1 MNTSSP
7 ANTSDKTILD
17 VRNLRVSYQSQ
28 RGRINAI
35 HNVSFTLGCEKV
47 GIVGESGSGKSTLGR
62 TIMGVLPES
71 AHTDGQILFNGENL
85 LTLPERRMREIRGG
99 GISMILQDPKFS
111 LNPVMR
117 VGDQISEAFL
127 AHSRSDKTSAKQQS
141 LELMESVRIR
151 NPERVYKLYPHE
163 ISGGM
168 GQRIMIAM
176 MLVAGPRL
184 VIADEPTSALD
195 VTVRME
201 VLSVLDEMVSR
212 RHVGL
217 LFISHDLNLVAKFC
231 DRVLIMYAG
240 CIVDSCRSTELR
252 DSRHPYTQ
260 GLFASLPKLDEPQK
274 RLAVLQRCETWL
286 EHEEST

>member
-17 VRNLRVSYQSQ
+17 VRNLHVSYQSQ
-28 RGRINAI
+28 RGRIDAI

-71 AHTDGQILFNGENL
+71 AHTDGQILFNDENL

-99 GISMILQDPKFS
+99 DISMILQDPKFS

-117 VGDQISEAFL
+117 VGDQVSEAFL

-141 LELMESVRIR
+141 LELMESVKIR
-151 NPERVYKLYPHE
+151 NPERVYRLYPHE

-176 MLVAGPRL
+176 MLVAGPKL

-240 CIVDSCRSTELR
+240 CIVDACRSSELR
-252 DSRHPYTQ
+252 DSQHPYTQ
-260 GLFASLPKLDEPQK
+260 GLFASLPKLDEPQN

>member
-28 RGRINAI
+28 RGRIDAI
-35 HNVSFTLGCEKV
+35 HNVSFTVGCEKV

-71 AHTDGQILFNGENL
+71 AHTDGQILFNDENL

-99 GISMILQDPKFS
+99 DISMILQDPKFS

-240 CIVDSCRSTELR
+240 CIVDACRSTELR

>member
-1 MNTSSP
+1 MNTASP

-17 VRNLRVSYQSQ
+17 VRKLHVSYQSQ
-28 RGRINAI
+28 RGRIDAI
-35 HNVSFTLGCEKV
+35 HNVSFTMGCEKV

-71 AHTDGQILFNGENL
+71 AHTDGQILFNNENL

-141 LELMESVRIR
+141 LELMESVKIR
-151 NPERVYKLYPHE
+151 NPERVYRLYPHE

-176 MLVAGPRL
+176 MLVAGPKL

-240 CIVDSCRSTELR
+240 CIVDACRSSDLR

-286 EHEEST
+286 EHEESK

>member
-17 VRNLRVSYQSQ
+17 VRNLHVSYQSQ
-28 RGRINAI
+28 RGRIDAI

-71 AHTDGQILFNGENL
+71 AHTDGQILFNDENL

-99 GISMILQDPKFS
+99 DISMILQDPKFS

-117 VGDQISEAFL
+117 VGDQVSEAFL
-127 AHSRSDKTSAKQQS
+127 AHSRSDKTLARKQS
-141 LELMESVRIR
+141 LELMESVKIR
-151 NPERVYKLYPHE
+151 NPERVYRLYPHE

-176 MLVAGPRL
+176 MLVAGPKL

-240 CIVDSCRSTELR
+240 CIVDACRSSELR
-252 DSRHPYTQ
+252 DSQHPYTQ
-260 GLFASLPKLDEPQK
+260 GLFASLPKLDEPQN

>member
-1 MNTSSP
+1 MNTASP

-28 RGRINAI
+28 RGRVDAI

-71 AHTDGQILFNGENL
+71 AHTDGQILFNDENL
-85 LTLPERRMREIRGG
+85 LTLPEPRMREIRGG

-240 CIVDSCRSTELR
+240 CIVDACRSSELR

>member
-1 MNTSSP
+1 MNTASP

-17 VRNLRVSYQSQ
+17 VRKLHVSYQSQ
-28 RGRINAI
+28 RGRIDAI
-35 HNVSFTLGCEKV
+35 HNVSFTMGCEKV

-71 AHTDGQILFNGENL
+71 AHTDGQILFNNENL

-127 AHSRSDKTSAKQQS
+127 AHSRSDKTLARKQS
-141 LELMESVRIR
+141 LELMESVKIR
-151 NPERVYKLYPHE
+151 NPERVYRLYPHE

-240 CIVDSCRSTELR
+240 CIVDACRSSDLR

-286 EHEEST
+286 EHEESK

>member
-1 MNTSSP
+1 MNTLSP
-7 ANTSDKTILD
+7 ANTPDKTILD
-17 VRNLRVSYQSQ
+17 VRNLCVSYQSQ
-28 RGRINAI
+28 RGRIDAI

-71 AHTDGQILFNGENL
+71 AHTDGQILFNDENL

-99 GISMILQDPKFS
+99 DISMILQDPKFS

-240 CIVDSCRSTELR
+240 CIVDSCRSSELR

>member
-1 MNTSSP
+1 MNIASR
-7 ANTSDKTILD
+7 ANASDKTILD
-17 VRNLRVSYQSQ
+17 VRNLRVNYQSQ

-35 HNVSFTLGCEKV
+35 QNVSFTLGCEKV

-71 AHTDGQILFNGENL
+71 AHTEGQILFNDENL

-99 GISMILQDPKFS
+99 DISMILQDPKFS

-127 AHSRSDKTSAKQQS
+127 AHSRSDKTLARKQS
-141 LELMESVRIR
+141 LELMESVKIR
-151 NPERVYKLYPHE
+151 NPERVYRLYPHE

-176 MLVAGPRL
+176 MLVAGPKL

-240 CIVDSCRSTELR
+240 CIVDACRSSELR
-252 DSRHPYTQ
+252 DSQHPYTQ

-286 EHEEST
+286 EHEESK

>member
-1 MNTSSP
+1 MNTASP
-7 ANTSDKTILD
+7 ANTSDKTILE
-17 VRNLRVSYQSQ
+17 VRNLHVSYQSQ
-28 RGRINAI
+28 RGRIDAI
-35 HNVSFTLGCEKV
+35 HNVSFTMGCEKV

-71 AHTDGQILFNGENL
+71 AHTDGQILFNNENL

-176 MLVAGPRL
+176 MLVAGPKL

-240 CIVDSCRSTELR
+240 CIVDACRSSELR
-252 DSRHPYTQ
+252 DSQHPYTQ

>member
-1 MNTSSP
+1 MNTTSP
-7 ANTSDKTILD
+7 ANTSDKAILE

-28 RGRINAI
+28 RGSINAI
-35 HNVSFTLGCEKV
+35 QNISFTLGREKV

-62 TIMGVLPES
+62 AIMGVLPES
-71 AHTDGQILFNGENL
+71 AHTEGQILFNDENL
-85 LTLPERRMREIRGG
+85 LALPERRMREIRGG

-127 AHSRSDKTSAKQQS
+127 AHSRSDKTLARKQS

-176 MLVAGPRL
+176 MLVAGPKL

-201 VLSVLDEMVSR
+201 VLSVLDEMVSN

-240 CIVDSCRSTELR
+240 CIVDACRSSELP
-252 DSRHPYTQ
+252 DSPHPYTQ
-260 GLFASLPKLDEPQK
+260 GLFASLPRLDQPQK

-286 EHEEST
+286 EPKECV

>member
-1 MNTSSP
+1 MNTASP

-17 VRNLRVSYQSQ
+17 VRNLHVSYQSQ
-28 RGRINAI
+28 RGRIDAI

-71 AHTDGQILFNGENL
+71 AHTDGQILFNDENL

-141 LELMESVRIR
+141 LELMESVKIR
-151 NPERVYKLYPHE
+151 NPERVYRLYPHE

-176 MLVAGPRL
+176 MLVAGPKL

-240 CIVDSCRSTELR
+240 CIVDACRSSELR
-252 DSRHPYTQ
+252 DSQHPYTQ

>member
-1 MNTSSP
+1 
-7 ANTSDKTILD
+7 
-17 VRNLRVSYQSQ
+17 
-28 RGRINAI
+28 
-35 HNVSFTLGCEKV
+35 
-47 GIVGESGSGKSTLGR
+47 
-62 TIMGVLPES
+62 
-71 AHTDGQILFNGENL
+71 
-85 LTLPERRMREIRGG
+85 
-99 GISMILQDPKFS
+99 MILQDPKFS

-127 AHSRSDKTSAKQQS
+127 AHSHSDKTLAKKQS
-141 LELMESVRIR
+141 LELMASVKIR

-176 MLVAGPRL
+176 MLVAGPKL

-240 CIVDSCRSTELR
+240 CIVDACRSSELA
-252 DSRHPYTQ
+252 DSQHPYTQ

-286 EHEEST
+286 EH

>member
-1 MNTSSP
+1 MKTAP
-7 ANTSDKTILD
+7 ANTSEKTILD
-17 VRNLRVSYQSQ
+17 VRNLSVNYRSQ
-28 RGRINAI
+28 RGHVNAI
-35 HNVSFTLGCEKV
+35 QNVSFTVGCEKV

-71 AHTDGQILFNGENL
+71 AHTEGQILFNDENL
-85 LTLPERRMREIRGG
+85 LALPERRMREIRGG

-117 VGDQISEAFL
+117 VGEQIAEAFL
-127 AHSRSDKTSAKQQS
+127 VHSRSDKSLAKKQS
-141 LELMESVRIR
+141 LELMASVKIR

-176 MLVAGPRL
+176 MLVAGPKL

-240 CIVDSCRSTELR
+240 CIVDACRSSELP
-252 DSRHPYTQ
+252 DSPHPYTQ

-286 EHEEST
+286 EDKGCI

>member
-1 MNTSSP
+1 MKTPSP
-7 ANTSDKTILD
+7 ASTTDKSILD

-35 HNVSFTLGCEKV
+35 QNVSFTLGCEKV

-62 TIMGVLPES
+62 AIMGVLPES
-71 AHTDGQILFNGENL
+71 AHTEGQILFNDENL

-99 GISMILQDPKFS
+99 DISMILQDPKFS

-117 VGDQISEAFL
+117 VGDQIAEAFL
-127 AHSRSDKTSAKQQS
+127 AHSSSDKTLARKQS
-141 LELMESVRIR
+141 LELMESVKIR
-151 NPERVYKLYPHE
+151 NPERVYRLYPHE

-176 MLVAGPRL
+176 MLVAGPKL

-240 CIVDSCRSTELR
+240 CIVDACRSSELR
-252 DSRHPYTQ
+252 DSQHPYTQ

-286 EHEEST
+286 EDKGCV

>member
-1 MNTSSP
+1 MNSTSP
-7 ANTSDKTILD
+7 VHTSNKAILD
-17 VRNLRVSYQSQ
+17 VRNLSVSYQSQ
-28 RGRINAI
+28 RGLINAI
-35 HNVSFTLGCEKV
+35 RNVSFTLGCEKV

-71 AHTDGQILFNGENL
+71 AHTEGQILFNDENL
-85 LTLPERRMREIRGG
+85 LALPERRMREIRGG
-99 GISMILQDPKFS
+99 GISMIMQDPKFS

-117 VGDQISEAFL
+117 VGDQIAEAFL
-127 AHSRSDKTSAKQQS
+127 AHSRCDKAFAKKQA
-141 LELMESVRIR
+141 LGLMESVKIR
-151 NPERVYKLYPHE
+151 NPERVYKLHPHE

-176 MLVAGPRL
+176 MLVAGPKM

-212 RHVGL
+212 RGVGL

-240 CIVDSCRSTELR
+240 RIVDACRCSELP
-252 DSRHPYTQ
+252 DSLHPYTQ
-260 GLFASLPKLDEPQK
+260 GLFASLPKLDDPQK
-274 RLAVLQRCETWL
+274 RLAVLQRCDTWL
-286 EHEEST
+286 EPQERA

>member
-1 MNTSSP
+1 
-7 ANTSDKTILD
+7 
-17 VRNLRVSYQSQ
+17 
-28 RGRINAI
+28 
-35 HNVSFTLGCEKV
+35 
-47 GIVGESGSGKSTLGR
+47 
-62 TIMGVLPES
+62 
-71 AHTDGQILFNGENL
+71 
-85 LTLPERRMREIRGG
+85 
-99 GISMILQDPKFS
+99 
-111 LNPVMR
+111 
-117 VGDQISEAFL
+117 
-127 AHSRSDKTSAKQQS
+127 
-141 LELMESVRIR
+141 MESVRIR

-176 MLVAGPRL
+176 MLVAGPKL

-201 VLSVLDEMVSR
+201 VLSVLDEMVFR

>member
-1 MNTSSP
+1 MNTASP
-7 ANTSDKTILD
+7 ANTSDKTILE
-17 VRNLRVSYQSQ
+17 VRNLHVSYQSQ
-28 RGRINAI
+28 RGRIDAI

-71 AHTDGQILFNGENL
+71 AHTDGQILFNDENL

-127 AHSRSDKTSAKQQS
+127 AHSRSDKTLARKQS
-141 LELMESVRIR
+141 LELMESVKIR
-151 NPERVYKLYPHE
+151 NPERVYRLYPHE

-176 MLVAGPRL
+176 MLVAGPKL

-240 CIVDSCRSTELR
+240 CIVDACRSSELR
-252 DSRHPYTQ
+252 DSQHPYTQ

-286 EHEEST
+286 EHEESK

>member
-1 MNTSSP
+1 MNNSSP
-7 ANTSDKTILD
+7 ANTPDKTILD

-240 CIVDSCRSTELR
+240 CIVDACRSTELR

>member
-1 MNTSSP
+1 MNTASP

-17 VRNLRVSYQSQ
+17 VRNLHVSYQSQ
-28 RGRINAI
+28 RGRIDAI

-71 AHTDGQILFNGENL
+71 AHTDGQILFNDENL

-99 GISMILQDPKFS
+99 DISMILQDPKFS

-117 VGDQISEAFL
+117 VGDQVSEAFL
-127 AHSRSDKTSAKQQS
+127 AHSRSDKTLARKQS
-141 LELMESVRIR
+141 LELMESVKIR
-151 NPERVYKLYPHE
+151 NPERVYRLYPHE

-176 MLVAGPRL
+176 MLVAGPKL

-240 CIVDSCRSTELR
+240 CIVDACRSSELR
-252 DSRHPYTQ
+252 DSQHPYTQ
-260 GLFASLPKLDEPQK
+260 GLFASLPKLDEPQN

>member
-1 MNTSSP
+1 MTTASS

-17 VRNLRVSYQSQ
+17 VRNLSVIYHSQ
-28 RGRINAI
+28 RGRTNAI
-35 HNVSFTLGCEKV
+35 RNVSFTLGREKL

-62 TIMGVLPES
+62 AIMRVLPDS
-71 AHTDGQILFNGENL
+71 AHAEGKILFNDENL
-85 LTLPERRMREIRGG
+85 LTLPERRMRDIRGG

-117 VGDQISEAFL
+117 VGDQISETFL
-127 AHSRSDKTSAKQQS
+127 AHSHRDKAFAKKQA

-176 MLVAGPRL
+176 MLVAGPKL

-201 VLSVLDEMVSR
+201 VLSVLGEMVSS

-231 DRVLIMYAG
+231 DRVIIMYAG
-240 CIVDSCRSTELR
+240 RIVEICRSCELP

-260 GLFASLPKLDEPQK
+260 GLFASLPNLDQPQK

>member
-1 MNTSSP
+1 MNIASRADAS
-7 ANTSDKTILD
+7 NKTILD

-35 HNVSFTLGCEKV
+35 QNVSFTLGCEKV

-71 AHTDGQILFNGENL
+71 AHTEGQILFNDENL

-99 GISMILQDPKFS
+99 DISMILQDPKFS
-111 LNPVMR
+111 LNTVMR
-117 VGDQISEAFL
+117 VGDQIAEAFL
-127 AHSRSDKTSAKQQS
+127 AHSSSDKTLARKQS
-141 LELMESVRIR
+141 LELMESVKIR
-151 NPERVYKLYPHE
+151 NPERVYRLYPHE
-163 ISGGM
+163 VSGGM

-176 MLVAGPRL
+176 MLVAGPKL

-240 CIVDSCRSTELR
+240 CIVDACRSSELR
-252 DSRHPYTQ
+252 DSQHPYTQ

-286 EHEEST
+286 EDKEGV

>member
-1 MNTSSP
+1 MNTASP

-28 RGRINAI
+28 RGRIDAI

-71 AHTDGQILFNGENL
+71 AHTDGQILFNDENL

-99 GISMILQDPKFS
+99 GIAMILQDPKFS

-127 AHSRSDKTSAKQQS
+127 AHSRSDKTSAKKKS

-240 CIVDSCRSTELR
+240 CIVDACQSSELR

-260 GLFASLPKLDEPQK
+260 GLIASLPKLDEPQK

>member
-7 ANTSDKTILD
+7 ANTPDKTILD

>member
-17 VRNLRVSYQSQ
+17 VRNLHVSYQSQ
-28 RGRINAI
+28 RGRIDAI

-71 AHTDGQILFNGENL
+71 AHIDGQILFNGENL

-117 VGDQISEAFL
+117 VGDQVSEAFL
-127 AHSRSDKTSAKQQS
+127 AHSRSDKTLARKQS
-141 LELMESVRIR
+141 LELMESVKIR
-151 NPERVYKLYPHE
+151 NPERVYRLYPHE

-176 MLVAGPRL
+176 MLVAGPKL

-240 CIVDSCRSTELR
+240 CIVDACRSSELR
-252 DSRHPYTQ
+252 DSQHPYTQ

-286 EHEEST
+286 EDKGCV

>member
-1 MNTSSP
+1 MNIASHADAS
-7 ANTSDKTILD
+7 NKTILD

-35 HNVSFTLGCEKV
+35 QNVSFTLGCEKV

-71 AHTDGQILFNGENL
+71 AHTEGQILFNDENL

-99 GISMILQDPKFS
+99 DISMILQDPKFS

-117 VGDQISEAFL
+117 VGDQIAEAFL
-127 AHSRSDKTSAKQQS
+127 AHSSSDKTLARKQS
-141 LELMESVRIR
+141 LELMESVKIR
-151 NPERVYKLYPHE
+151 NPERVYRLYPHE
-163 ISGGM
+163 VSGGM

-176 MLVAGPRL
+176 MLVAGPKL

-240 CIVDSCRSTELR
+240 CIVDACRSSELR
-252 DSRHPYTQ
+252 DSQHPYTQ

-286 EHEEST
+286 ENKEGV

>member
-1 MNTSSP
+1 MNTTSP
-7 ANTSDKTILD
+7 VNTPSKAIVD
-17 VRNLRVSYQSQ
+17 VRNLSVSYQSQ
-28 RGRINAI
+28 RGRVKAI
-35 HNVSFTLGCEKV
+35 RNVSFTLGREKV

-62 TIMGVLPES
+62 AIMGVLPES
-71 AHTDGQILFNGENL
+71 AHTEGQILFNDENL
-85 LTLPERRMREIRGG
+85 LTLPERRMRDIRGG

-127 AHSRSDKTSAKQQS
+127 AHSRSNKTLAKKQS
-141 LELMESVRIR
+141 LQLMESVKIR

-176 MLVAGPRL
+176 MLVAGPKL

-195 VTVRME
+195 VTVRRE

-240 CIVDSCRSTELR
+240 RIVDACRSCELP
-252 DSRHPYTQ
+252 DSKHPYTQ
-260 GLFASLPKLDEPQK
+260 GLFASLPKLDEPQT
-274 RLAVLQRCETWL
+274 RLAVLQRCDTWL
-286 EHEEST
+286 EHKESV

>member
-1 MNTSSP
+1 MNAASPVNTSNR
-7 ANTSDKTILD
+7 AILD
-17 VRNLRVSYQSQ
+17 VRDLSVSYQSQ
-28 RGRINAI
+28 RGRTNAI
-35 HNVSFTLGCEKV
+35 RNISLTIGCEKV

-71 AHTDGQILFNGENL
+71 AITDGQILFNDENL
-85 LTLPERRMREIRGG
+85 LTLPERRMRQIRGG
-99 GISMILQDPKFS
+99 EISMILQDPKFS

-127 AHSRSDKTSAKQQS
+127 AHSHSNKTLAKKQS

-176 MLVAGPRL
+176 MLVAGPKL

-217 LFISHDLNLVAKFC
+217 LFISHDLNLVARFC

-240 CIVDSCRSTELR
+240 RIVDACRSCELP
-252 DSRHPYTQ
+252 DSQHPYTR

-274 RLAVLQRCETWL
+274 RLAVLQRCDTWL
-286 EHEEST
+286 EHKESA

>member
-1 MNTSSP
+1 MNTPSLAS
-7 ANTSDKTILD
+7 ATDKSILD

-35 HNVSFTLGCEKV
+35 QNVSFTLGCEKV

-71 AHTDGQILFNGENL
+71 AHTEGQILFNDENL

-99 GISMILQDPKFS
+99 DISMILQDPKFS

-127 AHSRSDKTSAKQQS
+127 AHSSSDKTLARKQS
-141 LELMESVRIR
+141 LELMESVKIR
-151 NPERVYKLYPHE
+151 NPERVYRLYPHE
-163 ISGGM
+163 VSGGM

-176 MLVAGPRL
+176 MLVAGPKL

-240 CIVDSCRSTELR
+240 CIVDACRSSELR
-252 DSRHPYTQ
+252 DSQHPYTQ

-286 EHEEST
+286 EDKEGV

>member
-1 MNTSSP
+1 MNTASP
-7 ANTSDKTILD
+7 ANTSEKTILD

-28 RGRINAI
+28 RGRIDAI
-35 HNVSFTLGCEKV
+35 HNVSFTVGCEKV

-71 AHTDGQILFNGENL
+71 AHTDGQILFNDENL

-99 GISMILQDPKFS
+99 DISMILQDPKFS

-127 AHSRSDKTSAKQQS
+127 AHSRSDKTSAKKQS

-240 CIVDSCRSTELR
+240 CIVDACRSSELR
-252 DSRHPYTQ
+252 DSQHPYTQ
-260 GLFASLPKLDEPQK
+260 GLFASLPKLDEPQN

>member
-1 MNTSSP
+1 MNYAP
-7 ANTSDKTILD
+7 ANTSDKAILD
-17 VRNLRVSYQSQ
+17 VRNLRVNYQSQ
-28 RGRINAI
+28 RGHVNALQ
-35 HNVSFTLGCEKV
+35 NVSFSVGREKV

-62 TIMGVLPES
+62 AIMGVLPES
-71 AHTDGQILFNGENL
+71 AHTEGQILFNDENL

-99 GISMILQDPKFS
+99 GISMILQDPKYS

-117 VGDQISEAFL
+117 VGEQIAEAFL
-127 AHSRSDKTSAKQQS
+127 AHSHGDKSLATKQS
-141 LELMESVRIR
+141 LELMASVKIR

-176 MLVAGPRL
+176 MLVAGPQL

-201 VLSVLDEMVSR
+201 VLAVLDEMVSR

-231 DRVLIMYAG
+231 DRVLIMYSG
-240 CIVDSCRSTELR
+240 CIVDACRSSELPN
-252 DSRHPYTQ
+252 SRHPYTQ
-260 GLFASLPKLDEPQK
+260 GLFASLPKLDQPQK

-286 EHEEST
+286 EHEESA

>member
-1 MNTSSP
+1 MNTASP
-7 ANTSDKTILD
+7 ANTSNKAILD
-17 VRNLRVSYQSQ
+17 VRNLSVSYQSQ
-28 RGRINAI
+28 RGRVDAIN
-35 HNVSFTLGCEKV
+35 NVSFTLGCEKV

-71 AHTDGQILFNGENL
+71 AHTEGQILFNDENL
-85 LTLPERRMREIRGG
+85 LNLPERRMREIRGG
-99 GISMILQDPKFS
+99 GISMIMQDPKFS

-127 AHSRSDKTSAKQQS
+127 AHSHSDKTLAKKQS

-176 MLVAGPRL
+176 MLVAGPKL

-201 VLSVLDEMVSR
+201 VLAVLDEMVSN

-240 CIVDSCRSTELR
+240 RIVDACRSCELP
-252 DSRHPYTQ
+252 DSRHPYPQ

-286 EHEEST
+286 EDKGSV

>member
-7 ANTSDKTILD
+7 ANTPDKTILD

-28 RGRINAI
+28 RGRIDAI

>member
-1 MNTSSP
+1 MNPPSPVKTSNK
-7 ANTSDKTILD
+7 AILD
-17 VRNLRVSYQSQ
+17 VRNLSVSYQSQ

-35 HNVSFTLGCEKV
+35 RNVSFTLGCEKV

-71 AHTDGQILFNGENL
+71 AHTEGQILFNDENL

-127 AHSRSDKTSAKQQS
+127 AHSSSDKALAKKQS
-141 LELMESVRIR
+141 LELMESVKIR

-176 MLVAGPRL
+176 MLVAGPKL

-195 VTVRME
+195 VTVRSE

-212 RHVGL
+212 HHVGL

-240 CIVDSCRSTELR
+240 RIVDACRCCELP
-252 DSRHPYTQ
+252 DSPHPYTQ

-274 RLAVLQRCETWL
+274 RLAVLQRCDTWL
-286 EHEEST
+286 EHKECL

>member
-1 MNTSSP
+1 MNTGSSI
-7 ANTSDKTILD
+7 NTSNQTILD
-17 VRNLRVSYQSQ
+17 VQNLSVSYHSQ
-28 RGRINAI
+28 RGQTKAI
-35 HNVSFTLGCEKV
+35 RNISFKLGCEKL

-62 TIMGVLPES
+62 TIMRALPES
-71 AHTDGQILFNGENL
+71 AQTEGRIIFNNENL
-85 LTLPERRMREIRGG
+85 LSLSERRMREIRGG
-99 GISMILQDPKFS
+99 GISMILQDPKYS

-127 AHSRSDKTSAKQQS
+127 AHSNSNKALAKKQS
-141 LELMESVRIR
+141 LDLMESVRIR

-176 MLVAGPRL
+176 MLVAGPKL

-231 DRVLIMYAG
+231 DYVLIMYAG
-240 CIVDSCRSTELR
+240 RIVDACRSCDLPNAQ
-252 DSRHPYTQ
+252 HPYTQ
-260 GLFASLPKLDEPQK
+260 GLFASMPKLDEPQK

-286 EHEEST
+286 DHGETA

>member
-1 MNTSSP
+1 
-7 ANTSDKTILD
+7 
-17 VRNLRVSYQSQ
+17 
-28 RGRINAI
+28 
-35 HNVSFTLGCEKV
+35 
-47 GIVGESGSGKSTLGR
+47 
-62 TIMGVLPES
+62 
-71 AHTDGQILFNGENL
+71 
-85 LTLPERRMREIRGG
+85 
-99 GISMILQDPKFS
+99 MILQDPKFS

-217 LFISHDLNLVAKFC
+217 LFISHDLNPAPLISGALLLYKSPFKFDLTGPAVEQPADAAQDC
-231 DRVLIMYAG
+231 GLATPGLAHQTEDLPLLNCKRDLIDGNMFAADVVKDHPQIVYLDRCHY
-240 CIVDSCRSTELR
+240 VDSSCSSQVSQRWST
-252 DSRHPYTQ
+252 
-260 GLFASLPKLDEPQK
+260 ASLFCGSSSLGSEAKSPC
-274 RLAVLQRCETWL
+274 V
-286 EHEEST
+286 